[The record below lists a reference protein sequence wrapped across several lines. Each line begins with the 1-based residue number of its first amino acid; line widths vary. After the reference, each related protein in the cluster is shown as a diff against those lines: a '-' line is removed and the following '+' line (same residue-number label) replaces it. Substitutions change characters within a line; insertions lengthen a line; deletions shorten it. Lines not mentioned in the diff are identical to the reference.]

1 MLLYEAGTRMRARE
15 AMSRQPI
22 FNVPPITLWLSAAV
36 IAVFAAIHLLP
47 AGLVYPVVNRMV
59 VYSAAFA
66 ALGRLP
72 PLDALSVIGS
82 LVFYA
87 LVHVEPIHLIANL
100 GFFLAFG
107 SVCERQFGPRRYTV
121 LLLVTTVV
129 AALFQIAANWGVPTS
144 LIGASGAVSGCI
156 GAFCRLMLAT
166 RDPARRRLALNLIG
180 FTVVANAAFALLG
193 GGILG
198 LDAQI
203 AWQAHIGGFLAGFAL
218 GAPGRAL
225 EPPRSQS

>member
-1 MLLYEAGTRMRARE
+1 
-15 AMSRQPI
+15 MSRQPI
-22 FNVPPITLWLSAAV
+22 FNVPPITLWSSVAM

-47 AGLVYPVVNRMV
+47 ETAWAPVVNRMAV
-59 VYSAAFA
+59 VPAYFGHLGEFA
-66 ALGRLP
+66 
-72 PLDALSVIGS
+72 PLDVLSIAAS

-87 LVHVEPIHLIANL
+87 FVHVEPIHLIANL

-129 AALFQIAANWGVPTS
+129 AALFQVAANWGEFTT

-156 GAFCRLMLAT
+156 AAFCRLALAT
-166 RDPARRRLALNLIG
+166 HDPARRRLALNLIG
-180 FTVVANAAFALLG
+180 FTVIANILFAVVG
-193 GGILG
+193 GGIMG

-203 AWQAHIGGFLAGFAL
+203 AWQAHIGGFLAGLAL
-218 GAPGRAL
+218 GAPRRA
-225 EPPRSQS
+225 